1 MTDFECTPQ
10 VALDFMNREH
20 RKAFD
25 DANALKRLLDKAL
38 ALKLD
43 SALKSETKSPES
55 EALGEFETE
64 EEAKTSQSDS
74 TKIELLMQ
82 TLLLDTVTHFK
93 LEEQCMEQYE
103 FPAREAHSQEH
114 RLVLQWMDREHSL
127 WSRDCNIETI
137 NHQPSEHLRSRQI
150 SQMVAQSYSHHGYGD
165 GQLYSPPWR
174 YFFLN
179 TALFKH
185 SSF

>member
-1 MTDFECTPQ
+1 M
-10 VALDFMNREH
+10 
-20 RKAFD
+20 
-25 DANALKRLLDKAL
+25 
-38 ALKLD
+38 
-43 SALKSETKSPES
+43 
-55 EALGEFETE
+55 GEFETE

-137 NHQPSEHLRSRQI
+137 NHLSIYAADRFPKWL
-150 SQMVAQSYSHHGYGD
+150 
-165 GQLYSPPWR
+165 
-174 YFFLN
+174 LN
-179 TALFKH
+179 HIVTMDTVMAITV
-185 SSF
+185 SIVTI

>member
-1 MTDFECTPQ
+1 M
-10 VALDFMNREH
+10 
-20 RKAFD
+20 
-25 DANALKRLLDKAL
+25 
-38 ALKLD
+38 
-43 SALKSETKSPES
+43 
-55 EALGEFETE
+55 GEFETE

-137 NHQPSEHLRSRQI
+137 NHLSIYAADRFPKWLLNHI
-150 SQMVAQSYSHHGYGD
+150 VTMDTVMASYIHRHGG
-165 GQLYSPPWR
+165 
-174 YFFLN
+174 
-179 TALFKH
+179 T
-185 SSF
+185 SF

>member
-20 RKAFD
+20 RKALD

-137 NHQPSEHLRSRQI
+137 NHLSIYAADRFPKWLLNHI
-150 SQMVAQSYSHHGYGD
+150 VTMDTVMASYIHRHGG
-165 GQLYSPPWR
+165 
-174 YFFLN
+174 
-179 TALFKH
+179 T
-185 SSF
+185 SF